1 MLKVYVDAAS
11 KPQTPY
17 GGIGI
22 VLSEKEFY
30 QQIAIPIQGDFDNH
44 ELEFQAVLYALEEC
58 CKHHFQDKFIN
69 IYSDSKIVVQ
79 TLEKNYTR
87 NEKFSKYLTLINE
100 KLTAFQFVFFH
111 WISDS
116 QNKGA
121 DNLARQ
127 GLQKALKNRRK

>member
-100 KLTAFQFVFFH
+100 KLTTFQFVFFH
-111 WISDS
+111 WISDR

-127 GLQKALKNRRK
+127 GLQKALKNR

>member
-30 QQIAIPIQGDFDNH
+30 QQIALPIQGAFDNH

-58 CKHHFQDKFIN
+58 SKHHFQDKFIN

-79 TLEKNYTR
+79 TLEKNYTH

-100 KLTAFQFVFFH
+100 KLTTFQFVFFH

>member
-30 QQIAIPIQGDFDNH
+30 QQIALPIQGDFDNH

-79 TLEKNYTR
+79 PLEKNYTR

-100 KLTAFQFVFFH
+100 KLTTFQFVFFH
-111 WISDS
+111 WIRDS
-116 QNKGA
+116 QTKGA

>member
-100 KLTAFQFVFFH
+100 KLTTFQFVFFH
-111 WISDS
+111 WISGS

-127 GLQKALKNRRK
+127 GLQKALKNR

>member
-44 ELEFQAVLYALEEC
+44 ELEFQAVIYALEEC

-100 KLTAFQFVFFH
+100 KLTTFQFVFFH
-111 WISDS
+111 WISDN

-127 GLQKALKNRRK
+127 GLQKALKNR

>member
-11 KPQTPY
+11 KPQTSY

-22 VLSEKEFY
+22 VLSEKDFY

-58 CKHHFQDKFIN
+58 CKYHFQDKFIN

-79 TLEKNYTR
+79 TLEKDYTR

-100 KLTAFQFVFFH
+100 KLTIFPFVFFH
-111 WISDS
+111 WINDS

>member
-30 QQIAIPIQGDFDNH
+30 QQIALPIQGDFDNH

-100 KLTAFQFVFFH
+100 KLTTFHFVFFH